1 MRMTKLD
8 LMSCLLARDHHSY
21 KKFYQDYELFLFR
34 TGYRVTGCRTATE
47 RLILMIVSEIWD
59 QPSVISR
66 SSDRYL
72 SVILQKLMVN
82 INETVLLMEE
92 Q

>member
-1 MRMTKLD
+1 MKMTKLD
-8 LMSCLLARDHHSY
+8 LMTCLLSRDQHSF
-21 KKFYQDYELFLFR
+21 KKFYQDYETFMFR
-34 TGYRVTGCRTATE
+34 TGYRVTGCSTATE
-47 RLILMIVSEIWD
+47 QLILMIMRNIWE

-82 INETVLLMEE
+82 HK
-92 Q
+92 

>member
-1 MRMTKLD
+1 MKMKKLD
-8 LMSCLLARDHHSY
+8 LMNCLLSRDQHSF
-21 KKFYQDYELFLFR
+21 KKFYQDYERFMFR
-34 TGYRVTGCRTATE
+34 TGYRVTGCSTSTE
-47 RLILMIVSEIWD
+47 QLILMVVKNIWD

-82 INETVLLMEE
+82 HN
-92 Q
+92 